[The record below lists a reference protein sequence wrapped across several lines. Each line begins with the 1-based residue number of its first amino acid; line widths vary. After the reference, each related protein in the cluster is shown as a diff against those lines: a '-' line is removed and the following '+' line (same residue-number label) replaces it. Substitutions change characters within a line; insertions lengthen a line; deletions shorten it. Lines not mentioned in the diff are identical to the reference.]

1 MPEPF
6 SSTKR
11 ATATTRASPQLPQ
24 MRAPSRPPLYFWQEL
39 APKGSEATA
48 LALPRAIGDA
58 VYIVAPFALGVVTDT
73 VPIRGAEC
81 AIACTLS
88 LVGISLLALL
98 GESGETGGAEI
109 Y

>member
-1 MPEPF
+1 MTPL
-6 SSTKR
+6 
-11 ATATTRASPQLPQ
+11 SPCSP
-24 MRAPSRPPLYFWQEL
+24 WQEL

-81 AIACTLS
+81 AIAGTLS
-88 LVGISLLALL
+88 LVGMSLLALL
-98 GESGETGGAEI
+98 GGGNEDAGGDR
-109 Y
+109 